1 MKIMD
6 ISLVNCFATDQ
17 INSGNPA
24 AVVTN
29 FSGSDFD
36 RLALAKKLGSP
47 VTVFISDC
55 YADKPVLH
63 FFYPGTRMP
72 LCLHGTLASAKVILE
87 HRNTDQLI
95 CLTEA
100 GEQLVIKKI
109 DEQNF
114 QVEVSS
120 RDIEKYIVNVENVL
134 KMLNLNSANYIDNDL
149 PFCVASVG
157 SPKLL
162 IPLNSLKCLSEL
174 QLNVEL
180 IKSWSIENNING
192 IYVYTNETINSS
204 ADFHARG
211 FNPKTGHN
219 EDAATGVAAAA
230 LSSVLKKNITIEQ
243 GNFIKKP
250 CAITVTYINP
260 KSIFVGGRV
269 ITIGMV

>member
-6 ISLVNCFATDQ
+6 ISLVNCFVTDQ
-17 INSGNPA
+17 VNSGNPA

-29 FSGSDFD
+29 FSGSDVD

-47 VTVFISDC
+47 VTVFISDVH
-55 YADKPVLH
+55 ADRPVLQ
-63 FFYPGTRMP
+63 FFYPDTRMP
-72 LCLHGTLASAKVILE
+72 LCIHGTLASAKVILE
-87 HRNTDQLI
+87 WRNTDQLI

-100 GEQLVIKKI
+100 GEPLVIKKNN
-109 DEQNF
+109 EKNF

-120 RDIEKYIVNVENVL
+120 RDIGAYIVNVENFL
-134 KMLNLNSANYIDNDL
+134 SMLNLNYVNYIDDDL

-162 IPLNSLKCLSEL
+162 VPLNSLKCLSEL
-174 QLNVEL
+174 QPNFEL
-180 IKSWSIENNING
+180 IKNWSIENNING
-192 IYVYTNETINSS
+192 LYVYTNETINSS

-243 GNFIKKP
+243 GDFIKKP

-260 KSIFVGGRV
+260 KSI
-269 ITIGMV
+269 